1 MSIDFTLLD
10 QVIDKTLQTMEDSRY
25 QIFEIAEQA
34 REETRTLQNEIDE
47 VKREVSKV
55 IQLYDQLEIKL
66 KRARIR
72 LSEVSRDFQTYT
84 EEDIRKAYEQASA
97 FQLQCSL
104 LKEKENQLRERRDD
118 LQFRLKKLEATVEK
132 AENVLTQISVVL
144 EYLTGNLKEMAQYM
158 KDAEKQKQLGLKVI
172 QAQEEERKRLAR
184 EIHDGPAQS
193 IAHLVLRMDM
203 VDKLLQQD
211 KVEQAKAELTNLK
224 EIARE
229 GLGDVRRIIF
239 DLRPMA
245 LDDLGLVPTLQK
257 YVEKLSQT
265 HGITIDFQPF
275 GNVFRPPLALE
286 VALFRL
292 VQEALNNVI
301 KHSRATYAQ
310 VKADLQE
317 DQVYVVIKDN
327 GVGFDT
333 KEKKG
338 AGFGILG
345 MHERI
350 KLLNG
355 NISVVSTPGQG
366 TKVMVSIPLES
377 KEGEK
382 VDEPN

>member
-1 MSIDFTLLD
+1 MSIDLALLD
-10 QVIDKTLQTMEDSRY
+10 QVIDHTLHTMEESRY

-34 REETRTLQNEIDE
+34 REEMRTLQQEIEE
-47 VKREVSKV
+47 VKREVTRVIGVHDQMKV
-55 IQLYDQLEIKL
+55 KL
-66 KRARIR
+66 KKSRVR

-84 EEDIRKAYEQASA
+84 EEDIRQAYEQANS

-118 LQFRLKKLEATVEK
+118 LQFRAKKLEATVSK

-144 EYLTGNLKEMAQYM
+144 EYLTGNLKELAQYM
-158 KDAEKQKQLGLKVI
+158 KDAEEQKQLGLKVI

-211 KVEQAKAELTNLK
+211 NVEQAKNELANLK

-229 GLGDVRRIIF
+229 GLGEVRRIIF

-245 LDDLGLVPTLQK
+245 LDDLGLIPTLQK
-257 YVEKLSQT
+257 YVEKLSDT
-265 HGITIDFQPF
+265 HNITIDFHTF
-275 GNVFRPPLALE
+275 GNVFRPPLAME

-292 VQEALNNVI
+292 IQEALSNVI
-301 KHSRATYAQ
+301 KHSKATYAQ

-317 DQVYVVIKDN
+317 EHIYVVIKDN
-327 GVGFDT
+327 GIGFDT
-333 KEKKG
+333 QKRKG
-338 AGFGILG
+338 TGVGLIG
-345 MHERI
+345 MQERV
-350 KLLNG
+350 KLLSG
-355 NISVVSTPGQG
+355 EISVSSFPGQG
-366 TKVMVSIPLES
+366 TKVMIRIPLES
-377 KEGEK
+377 
-382 VDEPN
+382 